1 MTRLGWTLGLA
12 CIGSL
17 LPTAAK
23 AERIIF
29 LNTEPTQLVDT
40 AGQDPTM
47 DSYTSNGFT
56 PGLIS
61 GWPALTDQQRD
72 ELVYWMKEA
81 TVPFDVI
88 FTFSRPRNVPYDMLV
103 MGDEAS
109 NTALFD
115 IGCSA
120 AIGLADCD
128 DVQAENI
135 SFLFWGCMNEQ
146 QQMDMKRVA
155 FNALTAIG
163 FGWGLESV
171 TATGQICGGY
181 TANGLQFGDTC
192 VATSATTC
200 PTHVGCS
207 AGQQN
212 SSADITARIGARV
225 DDGPPVVTITSPTP
239 GDNPSSFTVAAD
251 VADSFG
257 GLAVT
262 LDIVEA
268 AQEMD
273 DDFPPYEWNLENVPP
288 GQWTLQVTVTDADLN
303 EVTETVSVC
312 VDDPTCSTGG
322 STSTGGGDTTG
333 AADTAGTYGDDI
345 FPETTSDGGGTTTG
359 TPGMSTSGPI
369 DPTVPASGT
378 TFGMQDA
385 ETGCGCRSEGGAP
398 TGWLALLVLLSVSR
412 RRVTRDE

>member
-12 CIGSL
+12 GIGCL
-17 LPTAAK
+17 LPTVAR
-23 AERIIF
+23 AERIVFI
-29 LNTEPTQLVDT
+29 NTEPTQLVDT

-61 GWPALTDQQRD
+61 GWPALTDAQRD
-72 ELVYWMKEA
+72 ELLYWMKEA
-81 TVPFDVI
+81 TAPFDVI
-88 FTFSRPRNVPYDMLV
+88 YTFTRPQNVAYDMLV

-128 DVQAENI
+128 DAQAENI
-135 SFLFWGCMNEQ
+135 SFLFWGCMNAQ
-146 QQMDMKRVA
+146 QQTDMSRVA
-155 FNALTAIG
+155 FNALTALA

-171 TATGQICGGY
+171 TATGQVCGGY
-181 TANGLQFGDTC
+181 TANGLRFGESC
-192 VATSATTC
+192 VTTSGSTC
-200 PTHVGCS
+200 PSHVGCS

-212 SSADITARIGARV
+212 SSADILARIGARV

-239 GDNPSSFTVAAD
+239 GDSPADFVVTAD

-257 GLAVT
+257 GLSVR

-268 AQEMD
+268 AQEMA
-273 DDFPPYEWNLENVPP
+273 DDFPPYEWNLTAVPP
-288 GQWTLQVTVTDADLN
+288 GQWTLQVTAIDADLN
-303 EVTETVSVC
+303 EVTESVVVC
-312 VDDPTCSTGG
+312 VNDPACSTGG
-322 STSTGGGDTTG
+322 STSGGGDTTG

-345 FPETTSDGGGTTTG
+345 FDETTTG
-359 TPGMSTSGPI
+359 AGASAGSDGP
-369 DPTVPASGT
+369 DATTGPANPTVPAGGT
-378 TFGMQDA
+378 TFGMQNA
-385 ETGCGCRSEGGAP
+385 ETGCGCRNGGPSTP
-398 TGWLALLVLLSVSR
+398 TGWLMLLLLLGVTR
-412 RRVTRDE
+412 RRVTPCG